1 MSNNNEQLP
10 LPPGPSGPPGSPV
23 TMEQLLV
30 LAQSLGDYTSFN
42 SIQEGVSELK
52 SQQAIMKTNIMSAI
66 EVLRRMNSARPDF
79 GNLERLLNDANT
91 SKQAL
96 QAALANILETEA
108 PTKQEIQQAITQ
120 LRTVVANMPTE
131 TRPANDEL
139 MTSFPDLKTSA
150 PLNGGRSFTSKKG
163 GYGWRGERG
172 TEVRTSIR
180 KTRKRSDIAG
190 KAKQKS
196 SRKTRSSPKGK
207 ANKKKKR
214 AGRS

>member
-1 MSNNNEQLP
+1 MSNSNEQMTVP
-10 LPPGPSGPPGSPV
+10 SGPSGPPGDPV
-23 TMEQLLV
+23 TMEQLLA

-42 SIQEGVSELK
+42 SIQQGVSELK

-66 EVLRRMNSARPDF
+66 EVLRLMNQTRPDF
-79 GNLERLLNDANT
+79 RNLETLLNDATT

-96 QAALANILETEA
+96 QEALVNILETET

-131 TRPANDEL
+131 TRPANEQL
-139 MTSFPDLKTSA
+139 TTSFPDLSSSR
-150 PLNGGRSFTSKKG
+150 GGSSFTSKKG

>member
-1 MSNNNEQLP
+1 MSDNNQQQP
-10 LPPGPSGPPGSPV
+10 VPSGQPGSPV
-23 TMEQLLV
+23 TMEQLLA
-30 LAQSLGDYTSFN
+30 LARSLGDYASFN
-42 SIQEGVSELK
+42 SIQQGVSELK

-66 EVLRRMNSARPDF
+66 DVLRRVINARPDF
-79 GNLERLLNDANT
+79 RDLGNLLTEATT

-96 QAALANILETEA
+96 QAALTNILEA
-108 PTKQEIQQAITQ
+108 DQPTKQEIENAIKT
-120 LRTVVANMPTE
+120 LRTVVANMPE
-131 TRPANDEL
+131 GPSGDEL
-139 MTSFPDLKTSA
+139 MTSFPDLQT
-150 PLNGGRSFTSKKG
+150 PTPPRGGRSFTSKKG

-196 SRKTRSSPKGK
+196 SRKTRTSPKGK